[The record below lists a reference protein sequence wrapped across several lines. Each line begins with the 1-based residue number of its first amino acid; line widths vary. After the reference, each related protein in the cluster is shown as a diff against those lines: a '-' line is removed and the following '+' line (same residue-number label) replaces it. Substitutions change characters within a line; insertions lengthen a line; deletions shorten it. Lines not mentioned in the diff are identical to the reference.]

1 MLKEAISPPQSGE
14 QLAIWGSLDNGT
26 ANKLAK
32 DDKAF
37 HDWYRFVLSFP
48 PHLVRGYIDDF
59 GLGTDATVLDP
70 FCGTGTTVVE
80 AKLSG
85 LIAIGIEAN
94 PMAHFAGTVKLDWS
108 VDPDLLFATAEQIVT
123 KVEKRL
129 KTQGINDSLHF
140 TDRSTVL
147 KTVSPELHKLLLTNS
162 ISPLPMHKVLMLIE
176 TIDEYKKTES
186 YSHLRLALAKALVFS
201 ISNLRFGPEVGVGK
215 IVEDK
220 PVLRPWLTE
229 VKKISV
235 DLRSVDAGEYQAA
248 KIIHGDARQIQ
259 KLIAPRSIDAV
270 ITSPPYPN
278 EKDYSRTTRLESVL
292 LGFIDSK
299 EALREVKKSFVR
311 SNTRSVYKADD
322 DDAWISNTP
331 EVKQLAA
338 RIEARRIELGK
349 TSGFE
354 KLYARVTE
362 LYFGGMAKHLDS
374 LKPLLKPGA
383 MLGYVVGDQASYF
396 QVLIPT
402 GQILGQIAEKL
413 GYELVRIDLF
423 RTRFATATKQEL
435 REEVVILRW
444 PGHVQK

>member
-1 MLKEAISPPQSGE
+1 MLKEAILPVYTGE
-14 QLAIWGSLDNGT
+14 RLPIWASLDNGT

-48 PHLVRGYIDDF
+48 PHLVRGYIEDF
-59 GLGTDATVLDP
+59 NLSDDATVLDP

-80 AKLSG
+80 VKRSG
-85 LIAIGIEAN
+85 LKAVGIEAN
-94 PMAHFAGTVKLDWS
+94 PMAHFAGTVKLDWG
-108 VDPDLLFATAEQIVT
+108 VNPDALAVAAERIVA

-129 KTQGINDSLHF
+129 KKQGIDDNLHF
-140 TDRSTVL
+140 TAGHTEL
-147 KTVSPELHKLLLTNS
+147 KTLSPELNKLLLTNS
-162 ISPLPMHKVLMLIE
+162 MSPLPMHKALVLIDA
-176 TIDEYKKTES
+176 IDEYKSSEC
-186 YSHLRLALAKALVFS
+186 YYHLRLALAKALVFS
-201 ISNLRFGPEVGVGK
+201 MSNLRFGPEVGVGK
-215 IVEDK
+215 IIEDK
-220 PVLRPWLTE
+220 PVLRPWLQDVTRM
-229 VKKISV
+229 VA
-235 DLRSVDAGEYQAA
+235 DLRSIDSDEYQEAT
-248 KIIHGDARQIQ
+248 IIHGDARQLQ
-259 KLIAPRSIDAV
+259 KLIAPQSIDAV

-278 EKDYSRTTRLESVL
+278 EKDYSRTTRLESVM
-292 LGFIDSK
+292 LGFVNSK
-299 EALREVKKSFVR
+299 ESLREVKKSFVR

-322 DDAWISNTP
+322 DDVWINDMA
-331 EVKQLAA
+331 EVKELAA
-338 RIEARRIELGK
+338 SIEARRIELGK

-402 GQILGQIAEKL
+402 GQILGRIAEKL

-435 REEVVILRW
+435 REEVVVLRW
-444 PGHVQK
+444 PGK

>member
-1 MLKEAISPPQSGE
+1 MVTDATIVVRPGK
-14 QLAIWGSLDNGT
+14 QLPIWAGLENST

-32 DDKAF
+32 NDKAF

-48 PHLVRGYIDDF
+48 PHLVRGYIENF
-59 GLGTDATVLDP
+59 GLSSGATVLDP

-80 AKLSG
+80 AKRNSLR
-85 LIAIGIEAN
+85 AIGIEAN
-94 PMAHFAGTVKLDWS
+94 PMAHFAGSVKLDWS
-108 VDPDLLFATAEQIVT
+108 ISPNLLIDTAERIAS
-123 KVEKRL
+123 KVEKCFAL
-129 KTQGINDSLHF
+129 EGINDDLQFS
-140 TDRSTVL
+140 RVVASL
-147 KTVSPELHKLLLTNS
+147 KTLTPEHQKLLLTNS
-162 ISPLPMHKVLMLIE
+162 ISDIPLHKSLTLIE
-176 TIDEYKKTES
+176 VIEEHRNANVYR
-186 YSHLRLALAKALVFS
+186 HLKLALAKALVFS
-201 ISNLRFGPEVGVGK
+201 VSNLRFGPEVGIGK
-215 IVEDK
+215 ITADK
-220 PVLRPWLTE
+220 PVLRPWLNE
-229 VKKISV
+229 VYKIAN
-235 DLRSVDAGEYQAA
+235 DLHSLGAEHFFDA
-248 KIIHGDARQIQ
+248 KVIHGDARQIQ
-259 KLIAPRSIDAV
+259 NVITPRSIDAV

-292 LGFIDSK
+292 LSFVDSK

-322 DDAWISNTP
+322 DDIWVSDVP
-331 EVKQLAA
+331 EVKTLAE
-338 RIEARRIELGK
+338 RIEAKRIELGK

-362 LYFGGMAKHLDS
+362 LYFGGMTKHLDS

-402 GQILGQIAEKL
+402 GQILGRIAEKL

-435 REEVVILRW
+435 REEVVVLRW
-444 PGHVQK
+444 PGK

>member
-1 MLKEAISPPQSGE
+1 MIRDATIAACPSE
-14 QLAIWGSLDNGT
+14 QLPIWAGLENNT

-32 DDKAF
+32 NDKAF

-48 PHLVRGYIDDF
+48 PHLVRGYIEDF
-59 GLGTDATVLDP
+59 GLGNKATVLDP

-80 AKLSG
+80 AKLNG
-85 LIAIGIEAN
+85 LKAIGVEAN
-94 PMAHFAGTVKLDWS
+94 PMAHFAGYVKLNWGVS
-108 VDPDLLFATAEQIVT
+108 PDLLIETAEQIATTVNELFLSEGVMDDLHFVH
-123 KVEKRL
+123 KIESL
-129 KTQGINDSLHF
+129 KTLA
-140 TDRSTVL
+140 
-147 KTVSPELHKLLLTNS
+147 PELQKLLLTNS
-162 ISPLPMHKVLMLIE
+162 ISELPLHKSLTLIE
-176 TIDEYKKTES
+176 AIDTYRNADV
-186 YSHLRLALAKALVFS
+186 YGHLKLALAKTLVFS

-215 IVEDK
+215 IITDK
-220 PVLRPWLTE
+220 PVLQPWLNE
-229 VKKISV
+229 VRKMAH
-235 DLRSVDAGEYQAA
+235 DLRSLKPEQYPDAEV
-248 KIIHGDARQIQ
+248 IHGDSRQ
-259 KLIAPRSIDAV
+259 LRSVIAPDSIDAV

-292 LGFIDSK
+292 LGFISSK

-322 DDAWISNTP
+322 DDLWIGDMS
-331 EVKQLAA
+331 EVKEL
-338 RIEARRIELGK
+338 ARRIEAKRIELEK

-362 LYFGGMAKHLDS
+362 LYFGGMAKHLES

-383 MLGYVVGDQASYF
+383 MLAYVVGDQASYF

-402 GQILGQIAEKL
+402 GQILGRIAEKL

-423 RTRFATATKQEL
+423 RTRFATTTRQEL

-444 PGHVQK
+444 TGR

>member
-1 MLKEAISPPQSGE
+1 MIDEAILSGYAGE
-14 QLAIWGSLDNGT
+14 QLPIWGTLDNGT

-48 PHLVRGYIDDF
+48 PHLVRGYIEDF
-59 GLGTDATVLDP
+59 GLGADATVLDP

-80 AKLSG
+80 VKRNG
-85 LIAIGIEAN
+85 LKAIGIEAN
-94 PMAHFAGTVKLDWS
+94 PMAHFAGTVKLNWG
-108 VDPDLLFATAEQIVT
+108 VNPDSLVATAEQIVS
-123 KVEKRL
+123 KVEKCL
-129 KTQGINDSLHF
+129 KAQGIVDDLHF
-140 TDRSTVL
+140 TDREIAL
-147 KTVSPELHKLLLTNS
+147 KTLSPAMHKLLLTNS
-162 ISPLPMHKVLMLIE
+162 ISPLPMHKVLTLIE
-176 TIDEYKKTES
+176 TLDEYNKVEG

-201 ISNLRFGPEVGVGK
+201 MSNLRFGPEVGVGK

-229 VKKISV
+229 VKRIAF
-235 DLRSVDAGEYQAA
+235 DLRSIDSEDYQAA
-248 KIIHGDARQIQ
+248 RIIHGDARQIQ
-259 KLIAPRSIDAV
+259 KLIALGSIDAV

-292 LGFIDSK
+292 LGFVNSK

-331 EVKQLAA
+331 EVKELAA
-338 RIEARRIELGK
+338 RIEARRIELEK

-402 GQILGQIAEKL
+402 GQILGRIAEKL

-435 REEVVILRW
+435 REEVVVLRW
-444 PGHVQK
+444 PGY

>member
-1 MLKEAISPPQSGE
+1 MLKEAIPPVDTGE
-14 QLAIWGSLDNGT
+14 QIQIWGSLDNGT
-26 ANKLAK
+26 ANKLAQN
-32 DDKAF
+32 DKSF

-48 PHLVRGYIDDF
+48 PHLVRGYIEDF
-59 GLGTDATVLDP
+59 GLGKGATVLDP

-80 AKLSG
+80 VKLSG
-85 LIAIGIEAN
+85 LNAIGIEAN

-108 VDPDLLFATAEQIVT
+108 VNPDVLVSTANQIAA

-129 KTQGINDSLHF
+129 KAEGINDILPY
-140 TDRSTVL
+140 VGGQAAL
-147 KTVSPELHKLLLTNS
+147 KTLSPEMHKLLLTDS
-162 ISPLPMHKVLMLIE
+162 ISPIPMHKVLTLIKV
-176 TIDEYKKTES
+176 IDEHKKAEG

-201 ISNLRFGPEVGVGK
+201 MSNLRFGPEVGVGK
-215 IVEDK
+215 IIEDK
-220 PVLRPWLTE
+220 PVLRPWLAE
-229 VKKISV
+229 INKMAA
-235 DLRSVDAGEYQAA
+235 DLREINAVSYPPAR
-248 KIIHGDARQIQ
+248 IIHGDAREIQ
-259 KLIAPRSIDAV
+259 KLIAPGSIDAV

-331 EVKQLAA
+331 EVKDLAA

-435 REEVVILRW
+435 REEVVVLRW
-444 PGHVQK
+444 PGK

>member
-1 MLKEAISPPQSGE
+1 MLKEAILPAQGGE

-48 PHLVRGYIDDF
+48 PHLVRGYIEDF
-59 GLGTDATVLDP
+59 GLDTDATVLDP

-80 AKLSG
+80 VKLSG
-85 LIAIGIEAN
+85 LHAVGIEAN

-108 VDPDLLFATAEQIVT
+108 VNPDSLIAIAEEIAA
-123 KVEKRL
+123 KAEKQL
-129 KTQGINDSLHF
+129 KAQGIVDNLHF
-140 TDRSTVL
+140 TSRDTEL
-147 KTVSPELHKLLLTNS
+147 KTLSPELHKLLLTNS
-162 ISPLPMHKVLMLIE
+162 ISPLPMHKVLTLIE
-176 TIDEYKKTES
+176 TLDRYKDAEG

-201 ISNLRFGPEVGVGK
+201 MSNLRFGPEVGVGK

-229 VKKISV
+229 VKKMAE
-235 DLRSVDAGEYQAA
+235 DLRSIDAEEYQAA
-248 KIIHGDARQIQ
+248 RVIHGDARQIQ
-259 KLIAPRSIDAV
+259 QLIVPRSIDAV

-292 LGFIDSK
+292 LGFVNSK

-322 DDAWISNTP
+322 DDAWISDMP
-331 EVKQLAA
+331 EVKELAA

-362 LYFGGMAKHLDS
+362 LYFGGMAKHLES

-402 GQILGQIAEKL
+402 GQLLGKIAEKL

-435 REEVVILRW
+435 REEVVVLRW
-444 PGHVQK
+444 PGN

>member
-1 MLKEAISPPQSGE
+1 MLQEAILPAYNRE
-14 QLAIWGSLDNGT
+14 QLPIWGSLDNGT

-48 PHLVRGYIDDF
+48 PHLVRGYIEDF
-59 GLGTDATVLDP
+59 GLGADATVLDP

-80 AKLSG
+80 VKRNG
-85 LIAIGIEAN
+85 LKAIGIEAN

-108 VDPDLLFATAEQIVT
+108 INADSLVATAEQIII
-123 KVEKRL
+123 KAEKRL
-129 KTQGINDSLHF
+129 REQDIVDNLHF
-140 TDRSTVL
+140 NNGNTAL
-147 KTVSPELHKLLLTNS
+147 KSLSPELHKLLLTDS
-162 ISPLPMHKVLMLIE
+162 ISPLPLHKVLTLIE
-176 TIDEYKKTES
+176 IIDQHKKAEC

-201 ISNLRFGPEVGVGK
+201 MSNLRFGPEVGVGK

-220 PVLRPWLTE
+220 PVLRPWLVE
-229 VKKISV
+229 VKKMAV
-235 DLRSVDAGEYQAA
+235 DLQSIDSEEYQSARV
-248 KIIHGDARQIQ
+248 IHGDARQVQ
-259 KLIAPRSIDAV
+259 TLIVPNSIDAV

-292 LGFIDSK
+292 LGFVDSK
-299 EALREVKKSFVR
+299 QALQEVKKSFVR

-322 DDAWISNTP
+322 DDIWISDTP
-331 EVKQLAA
+331 EVKELAA

-354 KLYARVTE
+354 KLYGRVTE

-396 QVLIPT
+396 QILIPT
-402 GQILGQIAEKL
+402 GQILGRIAEKL

-444 PGHVQK
+444 PGK

>member
-1 MLKEAISPPQSGE
+1 MLKEAIAPAYAGG
-14 QLAIWGSLDNGT
+14 QLDIWASQDNGT

-48 PHLVRGYIDDF
+48 AHLVRGYIEDF
-59 GLGTDATVLDP
+59 GLTKDSTVLDP

-80 AKLSG
+80 VKLSG
-85 LIAIGIEAN
+85 LKAIGIEAN

-108 VDPDLLFATAEQIVT
+108 INPDSLVATAEQIVA

-129 KTQGINDSLHF
+129 KDQGIVDNLHF
-140 TDRSTVL
+140 TDGNTAL
-147 KTVSPELHKLLLTNS
+147 KTLSPELNKLLLTNS

-176 TIDEYKKTES
+176 TIDEYKKAEG

-201 ISNLRFGPEVGVGK
+201 MSNLRFGPEVGVGK

-220 PVLRPWLTE
+220 PVLRPWLLE
-229 VKKISV
+229 VKKMAI
-235 DLRSVDAGEYQAA
+235 DLRSIDSEEYPSAR
-248 KIIHGDARQIQ
+248 IIHGDARQIQ
-259 KLIAPRSIDAV
+259 KLIAPGSIDAV

-292 LGFIDSK
+292 LGFVDSK
-299 EALREVKKSFVR
+299 EALREVKKTFVR

-322 DDAWISNTP
+322 DDAWISDMP
-331 EVKQLAA
+331 EVKELAA

-402 GQILGQIAEKL
+402 GQILSKIAENL

-435 REEVVILRW
+435 REEVVVLRW
-444 PGHVQK
+444 PGK

>member
-1 MLKEAISPPQSGE
+1 MLKEAIAPVYPAGG
-14 QLAIWGSLDNGT
+14 QLDIWATQDNGT

-48 PHLVRGYIDDF
+48 AHLVRGYIEDF
-59 GLGTDATVLDP
+59 GLTEDSTVLDP

-80 AKLSG
+80 VKLSG
-85 LIAIGIEAN
+85 LKAVGIEAN

-108 VDPDLLFATAEQIVT
+108 VNPDSLLATAEQIAT
-123 KVEKRL
+123 KVEGRL
-129 KTQGINDSLHF
+129 KAQGIVDNLHF
-140 TDRSTVL
+140 TDGDTTL
-147 KTVSPELHKLLLTNS
+147 KSLSPELHKLLLTNS
-162 ISPLPMHKVLMLIE
+162 LSPLPMHKALTLIE
-176 TIDEYKKTES
+176 AIDEHKQDAG

-201 ISNLRFGPEVGVGK
+201 MSNLRFGPEVGVGK

-229 VKKISV
+229 VKKIAT
-235 DLRSVDAGEYQAA
+235 DLRTVTPGEYQEAR
-248 KIIHGDARQIQ
+248 IIHGDARQIQ
-259 KLIAPRSIDAV
+259 QLITPGSIDAV

-278 EKDYSRTTRLESVL
+278 EKDYSRTTRLESVM
-292 LGFIDSK
+292 LGFVDSK
-299 EALREVKKSFVR
+299 ESLREVKKSFVR

-322 DDAWISNTP
+322 DDAWISDTP
-331 EVKQLAA
+331 EVKELAA

-402 GQILGQIAEKL
+402 GQILGRIAETL

-435 REEVVILRW
+435 REEVVVLRW
-444 PGHVQK
+444 PGN